1 MGHTRGNSKQ
11 TLGLCMI
18 VKDEE
23 KLIAQC
29 LTSVKDFVDEIIVVD
44 TGCQDRTVEIAEAL
58 DAKVFLHPW
67 IGDFS
72 VARNQSIDHATTDW
86 IIILDADE
94 RLALR
99 DAAQLPALIANS
111 TFKGVKLIQRNYLW
125 DARVACSRPT
135 PPDYEEGRKYS
146 NCVDLPVIRL
156 FRNIPEIRFQ
166 GRVHELV
173 DPVFEANQL
182 PFQYTNLVIHH
193 YGKVGDRD
201 RLETK
206 KRIYLDLGAQ
216 KAEEEPANAMA
227 QYEMGIQLFELNRYA
242 ESIPYFEEADRLNPK
257 FDFARFYLALA
268 YHRLGRLQEA
278 GPYYEQCLATNQQN
292 DRVLLDYANYL
303 RDLGHLKKAIRSYRK
318 CITLNPRNALAFF
331 NMGSVYIS
339 LGRTNEGFECLTRA
353 LSLNP
358 DSEVLYEN
366 FARLA
371 MERGHL
377 NEAIP
382 VLRRGTE
389 RFPLNRNILGLL
401 AETCFKLQQFDQA
414 RDWANKG
421 ISLDPNWNSVWL
433 IKAHSEFSTGCF
445 SDANTSYRKVLERD
459 PGNLDCMMNLALLAE
474 RGGDSTQM
482 EMWLSE
488 VLARYPDQA
497 LALKKLATMQARKS
511 PDESALNLMERAFR
525 ANPKDTECLLLLG
538 YLYEKSGRL
547 ESAIELYEKAQTENP
562 KLARLAGQKIQRLIR
577 SLGMI
582 AQGHAGG
589 RPASKANGHCLQKS

>member
-23 KLIAQC
+23 ELIAQC
-29 LTSVKDFVDEIIVVD
+29 LTSVKDFVEEIIVVD

-58 DAKVFLHPW
+58 GAKVFMHPW
-67 IGDFS
+67 TGDFS
-72 VARNQSIDHATTDW
+72 VARNQSIDHMTMDW

-94 RLALR
+94 RLASR

-111 TFKGVKLIQRNYLW
+111 TCQGFKLIQRNYLW

-135 PPDYEEGRKYS
+135 PPGYEEGRKYS

-173 DPVFEANQL
+173 DPVFEAKQL
-182 PFQYTNLVIHH
+182 PYQYTNLVIHH

-303 RDLGHLKKAIRSYRK
+303 RDLGRLKKAIRSYRK

-382 VLRRGTE
+382 VLRRGAE
-389 RFPLNRNILGLL
+389 KFPLNRNILGLL
-401 AETCFKLQQFDQA
+401 AETYFKLQQFDQV
-414 RDWANKG
+414 RDWAKKG
-421 ISLDPNWNSVWL
+421 ISLDPNWKSVWL

-445 SDANTSYRKVLERD
+445 SDANTSYRRVLERD
-459 PGNLDCMMNLALLAE
+459 PGNLDCLMNLALLAE
-474 RGGDSTQM
+474 RGGDSIQM

-497 LALKKLATMQARKS
+497 FALKKLATMQARKS

-525 ANPKDTECLLLLG
+525 ANPTDTECLLLLG

-562 KLARLAGQKIQRLIR
+562 KLARLAGRKIQRLIR
-577 SLGMI
+577 SLGII
-582 AQGHAGG
+582 AQGDAGG
-589 RPASKANGHCLQKS
+589 RPASPTNGHCLQKS